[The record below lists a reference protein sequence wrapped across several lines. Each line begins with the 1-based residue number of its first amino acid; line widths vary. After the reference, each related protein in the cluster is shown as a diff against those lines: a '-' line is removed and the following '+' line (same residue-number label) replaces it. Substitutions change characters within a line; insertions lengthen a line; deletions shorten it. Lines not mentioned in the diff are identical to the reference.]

1 MNKQQPAEN
10 SPSGRTELIVT
21 AEQAGARLD
30 RFLALEL
37 SEMSRT
43 RIQALM
49 DEGRVLVDGAAMKPS
64 HKVEEG
70 ATVVIDIPPP
80 SPMRVEP
87 ENIPLDILYAD
98 HDSAAINQRAALMH
112 PA

>member
-1 MNKQQPAEN
+1 MNTQQPAEN
-10 SPSGRTELIVT
+10 TASERIELIVT

-43 RIQALM
+43 RIQALV

-70 ATVVIDIPPP
+70 ATVVIDIPPTLP
-80 SPMRVEP
+80 AGVEAAKT
-87 ENIPLDILYAD
+87 PLHLIYANDDIA
-98 HDSAAINQRAALMH
+98 
-112 PA
+112 